1 MFWCIVVECVCICV
15 CLCFDSGFLSHTHT
29 HAFSFSCV
37 FSLFVYVFVCPL
49 VSVCTCLFEREL
61 HLHALLLYPL
71 FPLFASI
78 AGPLFLARVHTLTL
92 SHTCSSCV
100 SAKSP
105 PHLSQR
111 NNPAHSLPPLRSFF
125 CKFVLMS
132 AHSVPA
138 CAISSS

>member
-15 CLCFDSGFLSHTHT
+15 SHRFDSGFLSLTHT
-29 HAFSFSCV
+29 AFSFSCV

-61 HLHALLLYPL
+61 HPHALLFDPL
-71 FPLFASI
+71 LPLFASI
-78 AGPLFLARVHTLTL
+78 AGPLFLARAHALTL

-105 PHLSQR
+105 PPSQK
-111 NNPAHSLPPLRSFF
+111 NNPAHSLPPLRSYFF
-125 CKFVLMS
+125 KSVLMC
-132 AHSVPA
+132 AHCVPA